1 MSKEENDK
9 KQIVEVKE
17 EKTKHKK
24 GILKRLD
31 KNFIIS
37 LVFYWIFIAITIFY
51 FREAV
56 FETKEIIKN
65 ILLVA
70 SLIIAVVIDVVLV
83 VFNKKDV
90 EYHKQFIV
98 LAIIFGVFY
107 FLAAP
112 FPNGT
117 DEGSH
122 FLRVFKISQKYTS
135 LSFQEDTLFPPA
147 FQKAMDYNNN
157 RDMTYE
163 NYANEFDAFSMNSE
177 ERKDLISYYWNMK
190 LYSPIQYIPQVL
202 GVTAGRLFSDNVVII
217 GMCGRITGYIF
228 WTALCAYAI
237 KIMPNKKLFLTILCL
252 LPVNIFSAICISGDT
267 VTNAVCTFFIAFIY
281 RKVYLKEKITTK
293 EQIITIL
300 TACLLALCKIVYL
313 PFVTL
318 VLLLKYDNFENKK
331 SWKRFVILLITLSV
345 IVGLGW
351 LVIGSMNLAN
361 SNAASGD
368 QLKYILNNPFEYV
381 LVILNTMTAKG
392 AQFIY
397 QFCTGDELM
406 CHAKTTVYPII
417 SYIYSIILFIS
428 VFMEDKEK
436 EKKIELNLARK
447 IWVALIMIGTGLLIV
462 TAIYIQWTSLW
473 EVGKESILGI
483 QGRYFIPVAALLI
496 FLVNKTKIETNPK
509 LLMNILILMQIPV
522 ICQIMNVFV

>member
-1 MSKEENDK
+1 MKKEETLQ
-9 KQIVEVKE
+9 KQIIEVKE
-17 EKTKHKK
+17 GKNEKQKMK
-24 GILKRLD
+24 LKRLD
-31 KNFIIS
+31 KNFLIS
-37 LVFYWIFIAITIFY
+37 QILYWIFISVTIFY

-56 FETKEIIKN
+56 FETKILIKN

-70 SLIIAVVIDVVLV
+70 TLIMAVAIDIILVI
-83 VFNKKDV
+83 FNNKKI

-98 LAIIFGVFY
+98 LAIAFGIFY
-107 FLAAP
+107 FLATP

-122 FLRVFKISQKYTS
+122 FLRVFKLSQKYTS
-135 LSFQEDTLFPPA
+135 LSFEEDSLFPPA

-163 NYANEFDAFSMNSE
+163 NYANEFEAFSMNSD
-177 ERKDLISYYWNMK
+177 ERKDLIGYYWNIK
-190 LYSPIQYIPQVL
+190 LYSPIQYIPQII
-202 GVTAGRLFSDNVVII
+202 GVTAGRVISDNVVII

-228 WTALCAYAI
+228 WIMLCAYAI

-267 VTNAVCTFFIAFIY
+267 VTNAVCTLFIAFIY
-281 RKVYLKEKITTK
+281 RKVYLKEKITKK
-293 EQIITIL
+293 EQIIAII
-300 TACLLALCKIVYL
+300 TACMIALCKIVYL

-318 VLLLKYDNFENKK
+318 VLLLKYENFENKK
-331 SWKRFVILLITLSV
+331 DLRKFVIIVITLSV
-345 IVGLGW
+345 IVGIGW

-361 SNAASGD
+361 SNEASGE
-368 QLKYILNNPFEYV
+368 QLKFILNHPFKYV

-397 QFCTGDELM
+397 QLCTGDELM

-417 SYIYSIILFIS
+417 SYIYSIILFLS
-428 VFMEDKEK
+428 VFIEEMKEK
-436 EKKIELNLARK
+436 IEVSLPRK
-447 IWVALIMIGTGLLIV
+447 IWIALIMVGTALLIV

-473 EVGKESILGI
+473 EVGKDIILGI
-483 QGRYFIPVAALLI
+483 QGRYFIPVIALLI
-496 FLVNKTKIETNPK
+496 FFINKTKFETNPK
-509 LLMNILILMQIPV
+509 ILMNILIIMQLPV

>member
-1 MSKEENDK
+1 MVKEETPQ

-17 EKTKHKK
+17 EKKETKKFNFK
-24 GILKRLD
+24 GLD

-37 LVFYWIFIAITIFY
+37 QIFYWIFVAVTIFY

-56 FETKEIIKN
+56 FETKVLIKN

-70 SLIIAVVIDVVLV
+70 TIIMAIAVDVILV
-83 VFNKKDV
+83 IFNKKEI

-98 LAIIFGVFY
+98 LALVFGLFY
-107 FLAAP
+107 FLATP

-135 LSFQEDTLFPPA
+135 LSFEEDSLFPPA

-163 NYANEFDAFSMNSE
+163 NYANEFDAFSMNSP
-177 ERKDLISYYWNMK
+177 ERKDLIQYYWNMK
-190 LYSPIQYIPQVL
+190 LYSPLQYVPQVL
-202 GVTAGRLFSDNVVII
+202 GVTAGRLISDNVVII

-228 WTALCAYAI
+228 WLALCAYAI
-237 KIMPNKKLFLTILCL
+237 KIMPNKKLFLMILCL
-252 LPVNIFSAICISGDT
+252 LPVNIFSAVCISGDT
-267 VTNAVCTFFIAFIY
+267 VTNAVCTYFIAFIY
-281 RKVYLKEKITTK
+281 RKVYLKEKVTTK
-293 EQIITIL
+293 EQIIAVI
-300 TACLLALCKIVYL
+300 TACMIALCKIVYL

-318 VLLLKYDNFENKK
+318 VFLLKYENFESKK
-331 SWKRFVILLITLSV
+331 DWKKFVIILVALSV

-351 LVIGSMNLAN
+351 LVIGSMNLAT
-361 SNAASGD
+361 SNEASGD
-368 QLKYILNNPFEYV
+368 QLQYILNHPFEYI

-397 QFCTGDELM
+397 QLCTGDELM

-417 SYIYSIILFIS
+417 SYIYSVILFLS
-428 VFMEDKEK
+428 VFMEEKKE
-436 EKKIELNLARK
+436 KIELNLARK
-447 IWVALIMIGTGLLIV
+447 IWIGLIMFGTGILIV

-473 EVGKESILGI
+473 EVGKDSILGI

-496 FLVNKTKIETNPK
+496 FLVNKTKFETNPK
-509 LLMNILILMQIPV
+509 TLINILIIMQMPV

>member
-1 MSKEENDK
+1 
-9 KQIVEVKE
+9 
-17 EKTKHKK
+17 
-24 GILKRLD
+24 
-31 KNFIIS
+31 
-37 LVFYWIFIAITIFY
+37 
-51 FREAV
+51 
-56 FETKEIIKN
+56 
-65 ILLVA
+65 
-70 SLIIAVVIDVVLV
+70 
-83 VFNKKDV
+83 
-90 EYHKQFIV
+90 
-98 LAIIFGVFY
+98 
-107 FLAAP
+107 
-112 FPNGT
+112 
-117 DEGSH
+117 
-122 FLRVFKISQKYTS
+122 
-135 LSFQEDTLFPPA
+135 
-147 FQKAMDYNNN
+147 
-157 RDMTYE
+157 MTYE

-397 QFCTGDELM
+397 QLCTGDELM

-417 SYIYSIILFIS
+417 SYIYSIILFFS

-473 EVGKESILGI
+473 EVGKDSILGI

>member
-1 MSKEENDK
+1 MKVKEAPE
-9 KQIVEVKE
+9 KQIVKVEDEKKE
-17 EKTKHKK
+17 TKKSK
-24 GILKRLD
+24 FNFLN
-31 KNFIIS
+31 KNFVIS
-37 LVFYWIFIAITIFY
+37 QIFYWIFIAVTIFY

-56 FETKEIIKN
+56 FETKAFIEN

-70 SLIIAVVIDVVLV
+70 TLIMAVAVDVVLV
-83 VFNKKDV
+83 IFNQKDV

-98 LAIIFGVFY
+98 LAIMFGLFY
-107 FLAAP
+107 FLATP

-135 LSFQEDTLFPPA
+135 LSLYEDTLFPPA

-177 ERKDLISYYWNMK
+177 ERTDLIKYYWNMK
-190 LYSPIQYIPQVL
+190 LYSPLQYVPQVI
-202 GVTAGRLFSDNVVII
+202 GVTAGRMISDNVVII
-217 GMCGRITGYIF
+217 GMCGRVTGYIF
-228 WTALCAYAI
+228 WLALCAYAI
-237 KIMPNKKLFLTILCL
+237 KIMPNKKLFFMILCL
-252 LPVNIFSAICISGDT
+252 LPVNIFSAVCISGDT
-267 VTNAVCTFFIAFIY
+267 VTNAVCTYFIAFIY
-281 RKVYLKEKITTK
+281 RKVYLKEKVSKK
-293 EQIITIL
+293 EQIIATL
-300 TACLLALCKIVYL
+300 TACMLALCKIVYL

-318 VLLLKYDNFENKK
+318 VLLLKYDNFESKK
-331 SWKRFVILLITLSV
+331 AWKRFVIILIALSV

-351 LVIGSMNLAN
+351 LVIGSMNLAT

-368 QLKYILNNPFEYV
+368 QVKYILNHPFKYI

-397 QFCTGDELM
+397 QLCTGDELM

-417 SYIYSIILFIS
+417 SYIYSIILLLS
-428 VFMEDKEK
+428 VFMEEKKEK
-436 EKKIELNLARK
+436 PEINLARK
-447 IWVALIMIGTGLLIV
+447 IWITLIMIGTGLLIV

-473 EVGKESILGI
+473 EVGKDSILGI

-496 FLVNKTKIETNPK
+496 FLVNKTKFETNPK
-509 LLMNILILMQIPV
+509 TLVNILIIMQLPV
-522 ICQIMNVFV
+522 ICQIMQVFI